1 MKNFFKRNQQS
12 DQPDNIDDIDD
23 PRMQRVSEDE
33 VREKVAEIDDEDV
46 EAVMDKEERISDK
59 FINSN
64 LLRGYIKEF
73 KLMMAMIK
81 DYRKGNYKEVPWFTI
96 AAITAT
102 ALYVLNPIDI
112 IPDFIMGLG
121 FIDDMAVFSITH
133 GWIQSDLKRYEN
145 WKLENEGIQE
155 N

>member
-1 MKNFFKRNQQS
+1 MKNFFKRNKQQNL
-12 DQPDNIDDIDD
+12 QDDIED
-23 PRMQRVSEDE
+23 PRMERVSEDK
-33 VREKVAEIDDEDV
+33 VREKVAEVGDEDV
-46 EAVMDKEERISDK
+46 EAVMEKEERISEK
-59 FINSN
+59 FINSD
-64 LLRGYIKEF
+64 LLRRYVKEF

-121 FIDDMAVFSITH
+121 FIDDLAVFSITH

-145 WKLENEGIQE
+145 WKLENEGVQE
-155 N
+155 E